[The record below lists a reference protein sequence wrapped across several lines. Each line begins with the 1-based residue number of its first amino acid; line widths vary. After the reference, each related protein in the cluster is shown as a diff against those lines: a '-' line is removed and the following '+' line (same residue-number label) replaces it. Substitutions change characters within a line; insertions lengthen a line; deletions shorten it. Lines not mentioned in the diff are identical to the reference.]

1 MKLKNMLVGLEGL
14 KVKGDLEIEIVG
26 IEKNSKEIK
35 PGYLFVAIKGF
46 STDGHQ
52 YIENAIENGAVAVML
67 EEGCDLKSLKIPE
80 NVTIIMAKNTRE
92 GLAITS
98 SNFYGNPSK
107 KFKLIGVTG
116 TKGKTTTTF
125 MIKEIL
131 EKAGRKVGLIGTI
144 ATYINGKKIK
154 DSDRTTP
161 ESLELQQTF
170 NEMAEAGVEAV
181 VMEVSSQ
188 SLKLHR
194 VDGCDFDIVL
204 FTNFSE
210 DHISPNEHPD
220 MEDYFNSKLKLF
232 QMCKTGIVNTD
243 DLHGA
248 KIPKMFPESNITTYG
263 IDNYA
268 NVLAK
273 DITITNSYVDFKVKI
288 KDRNERVKTC
298 IPGRFSVYNSLAAI
312 CVAQKFGIEP
322 EVVKQALEE
331 VRVPGR
337 SELVN
342 NKLEIPIMI
351 DYAHS
356 PESLQ
361 NILQAV
367 KSYTRGKVISV
378 FGCGGDRDSGK
389 RPVMGEISGRIAD
402 FTFITSDNPRTE
414 NPEKIV
420 EQIEEGMKK
429 TKGKYKVVV
438 DRVEAIKEA
447 IQMATKR
454 DIIVLAGKGHEPYQE
469 INGVKYPFDER
480 IIVNDIIAE
489 LEENKDEE
497 EDKKIRHKKN
507 MKY

>member
-1 MKLKNMLVGLEGL
+1 MKLNEMLIGL
-14 KVKGDLEIEIVG
+14 KGLKAKGNLEVDITG
-26 IEKNSKEIK
+26 IERDSRTIK
-35 PGYLFVAIKGF
+35 KGYLFVAIKGF
-46 STDGHQ
+46 EVDGHKF
-52 YIENAIENGAVAVML
+52 IETAIENGAVAVAV
-67 EEGCDLKSLKIPE
+67 EEGCNLKSINIPE
-80 NVTIIMAKNTRE
+80 NITIVMAKNTRE
-92 GLAITS
+92 LLAICS

-131 EKAGRKVGLIGTI
+131 EKAGKKVGLIGTI
-144 ATYINGKKIK
+144 ATYMNGKKVK

-161 ESLELQQTF
+161 ESLELQRNFATMVE
-170 NEMAEAGVEAV
+170 NGVEVV

-194 VDGCDFDIVL
+194 VAGCEFDIVL

-210 DHISPNEHPD
+210 DHISPKEHPD
-220 MEDYFNSKLKLF
+220 MKDYFESKLKLF
-232 QMCKTGIVNTD
+232 KMCKNGIVNVD
-243 DLHGA
+243 DLYGA
-248 KIPKMFPESNITTYG
+248 KIPDLFPESDITTYG

-268 NVLAK
+268 KVLAK

-288 KDRNERVKTC
+288 TDKNERVKTG

-312 CVAQKFGIEP
+312 CVAQKFGVFP
-322 EVVKQALEE
+322 EVVKEALLE

-342 NKLEIPIMI
+342 NKKEIPIMI

-367 KSYTRGKVISV
+367 KSYTRGRVICV

-389 RPVMGEISGRIAD
+389 RPIMGEISGRIAD

-414 NPEKIV
+414 EPQKIV
-420 EQIEEGMKK
+420 EQIEEGIKK
-429 TKGKYKVVV
+429 TKGKYEVVV
-438 DRVEAIKEA
+438 DRTEAIRKA
-447 IQMATKR
+447 IKMANKR

-469 INGVKYPFDER
+469 INGVKHPYDER
-480 IIVNDIIAE
+480 IIVNEIMNE
-489 LEENKDEE
+489 L
-497 EDKKIRHKKN
+497 
-507 MKY
+507 

>member
-1 MKLKNMLVGLEGL
+1 MKLKEMLVGLEGL
-14 KVKGDLEIEIVG
+14 KVRGDLDKEITGLER
-26 IEKNSKEIK
+26 NSKEIRN
-35 PGYLFVAIKGF
+35 GFLFIAIKGF
-46 STDGHQ
+46 SADGHE
-52 YIENAIENGAVAVML
+52 YIQNAIENGAVAVMI
-67 EEGCDLKSLKIPE
+67 EEGCDLKKFNIPE
-80 NVTIIMAKNTRE
+80 HVTIVMTKNTRE
-92 GLAITS
+92 GLAICS
-98 SNFYGNPSK
+98 ANFYGNPSR

-131 EKAGRKVGLIGTI
+131 EKAGKKVGLIGTI
-144 ATYINGKKIK
+144 ATYINGKKIQ

-161 ESLELQQTF
+161 ESLELQKIF
-170 NEMAEAGVEAV
+170 SEMVKAGVEAV

-194 VDGCDFDIVL
+194 VDGCEFDIVL

-210 DHISPNEHPD
+210 DHISPKEHPD
-220 MEDYFNSKLKLF
+220 MQDYFNSKLKLF
-232 QMCKTGIVNTD
+232 EMCKTGIVNTD

-248 KIPKMFPESNITTYG
+248 KIPNLFPESNITTYG
-263 IDNYA
+263 IDNFA

-273 DITITNSYVDFKVKI
+273 DITITNVYVDFKVKI
-288 KDRNERVKTC
+288 TDKNERVKTC

-312 CVAQKFGIEP
+312 CVAQKFGISP
-322 EVVKQALEE
+322 EIVKQALLE

-337 SELVN
+337 SELVD
-342 NKLEIPIMI
+342 NKKELPIMI

-356 PESLQ
+356 PESLE

-367 KSYTRGKVISV
+367 KSYTRGRVISV

-389 RPVMGEISGRIAD
+389 RPIMGEISGRIAD

-414 NPEKIV
+414 DPQKIV
-420 EQIEEGMKK
+420 DQIEVGMKK
-429 TKGKYKVVV
+429 TNGKYKVIV

-447 IQMATKR
+447 IKMATKK

-469 INGVKYPFDER
+469 INGVKHPFDER
-480 IIVNDIIAE
+480 IIVNDIIAN
-489 LEENKDEE
+489 LDRKSKENKQ
-497 EDKKIRHKKN
+497 
-507 MKY
+507 